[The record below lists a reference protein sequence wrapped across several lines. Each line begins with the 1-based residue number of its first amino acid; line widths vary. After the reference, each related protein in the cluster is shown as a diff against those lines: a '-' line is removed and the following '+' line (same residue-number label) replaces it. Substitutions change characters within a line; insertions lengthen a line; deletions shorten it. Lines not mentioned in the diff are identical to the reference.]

1 MKITITFLLIL
12 SIVYNGFGQCNEN
25 SEVRTLLIGD
35 SWAFF
40 MGVDQTLNTVYENWG
55 HSDISYYTNV
65 AIAENGAKTT
75 DFLEPDKQ
83 QAIIQAFDDYPN
95 ADHVHLSIGGNDFLG
110 NWKVSFTQQETD
122 DLKQE
127 VIDSLLAV
135 IDFIQG
141 VKPGVHIVWSGYVY
155 TNFDEVISN
164 FFSPSN
170 HPFYGT
176 WENMEFPTNEQIN
189 EQTIAFLNEVE
200 TVLDQDP
207 NVTFNNAPGLMQTIF
222 GQEDPLE
229 VAPFGTYLPGAAPIP
244 EGFSDYPS
252 PQNSMRDYGLTKD
265 CFHLSAG
272 GYRAMIGYQMQKYY
286 HKAFMSDIYFLAAN
300 NSGTGSVSNN
310 GTVNNNLLVGNSNG
324 EDHASILTFDT
335 SSAIDTTILR
345 ARIFLRRKNQTG
357 GNPITD
363 SLIVKVKSG
372 GFGTDLA
379 IQASDFTAVANESDT
394 PCLFGDNSNENWI
407 RLDLPS
413 SLFPYILDNDQTQFM
428 ILAPNTNESLIEF
441 YDASDADFA
450 PVLDLEF
457 EGDFQLSTPVK
468 ELANQNIQLFPN
480 PAQNLL
486 NVRSENAPITQI
498 IVYDLQGNILLKQH
512 ANENNLKI
520 NVSLLKPGTYLTVIQ
535 TPMGTHQ
542 IRFIKY

>member
-1 MKITITFLLIL
+1 MKVLISL
-12 SIVYNGFGQCNEN
+12 SLIFISLFNGFGQCNEN

-40 MGVDQTLNTVYENWG
+40 MGVDQTLNTVFENWG
-55 HSDISYYTNV
+55 HSDIEYHTNV
-65 AIAENGAKTT
+65 ILAENGAETT
-75 DFLEPDKQ
+75 DFLAANKQ

-110 NWKVSFTQQETD
+110 NWQVSFTQQETD
-122 DLKQE
+122 DLKQQ

-135 IDFIQG
+135 IDFIQS

-164 FFSPSN
+164 FLLPSN

-176 WENMEFPTNEQIN
+176 WEGMEFPTNEQIN

-200 TVLDQDP
+200 AVLDQDP
-207 NVTFNNAPGLMQTIF
+207 KVTFINAPGLMQNVF

-229 VAPFGTYLPGAAPIP
+229 VAPFGTYQPGEAPLP

-265 CFHLSAG
+265 CFHLSAA
-272 GYRAMIGYQMQKYY
+272 GYRAMMSYQMQKYY
-286 HKAFMSDIYFLAAN
+286 HKAFMSDIYYLAEN
-300 NSGTGSVSNN
+300 DQSTGSVTSNN
-310 GTVNNNLLVGNSNG
+310 NVDTNIFIGNSNG
-324 EDHASILTFDT
+324 EDYAGLLTFDT
-335 SSAIDTTILR
+335 SSALDTTILS
-345 ARIFLRRKNQTG
+345 ARLFLKRKNQIG

-363 SLIVKVKSG
+363 SLIVRIKSG

-379 IQASDFTAVANESDT
+379 IEASDFIAAADESAT

-413 SLFPYILDNDQTQFM
+413 ELYPYILNNDKTQFM
-428 ILAPNTNESLIEF
+428 ILAPNTNEALMEF
-441 YDASDADFA
+441 YGPSDPDFA

-457 EGDFQLSTPVK
+457 DGDFELNIPETQKASSTITV
-468 ELANQNIQLFPN
+468 FPN
-480 PAQNLL
+480 PAQNML
-486 NVRSENAPITQI
+486 NVKSSHDKVVSV
-498 IVYDLQGNILLKQH
+498 IVYDLLGNKLLERSGNKNYTKLDISDLISGVYV
-512 ANENNLKI
+512 ANIYTSKGL
-520 NVSLLKPGTYLTVIQ
+520 VI
-535 TPMGTHQ
+535 
-542 IRFIKY
+542 RKFIKN